1 MLLKFYEL
9 SLHRI
14 REQTDQYIHRLSKGS
29 VHTFEEYRDSSGKI
43 FGLRQAE
50 EIIKEIFEDVQM
62 PNKKQKG
69 N

>member
-29 VHTFEEYRDSSGKI
+29 VHTFEEYRGY
-43 FGLRQAE
+43 
-50 EIIKEIFEDVQM
+50 
-62 PNKKQKG
+62 
-69 N
+69 